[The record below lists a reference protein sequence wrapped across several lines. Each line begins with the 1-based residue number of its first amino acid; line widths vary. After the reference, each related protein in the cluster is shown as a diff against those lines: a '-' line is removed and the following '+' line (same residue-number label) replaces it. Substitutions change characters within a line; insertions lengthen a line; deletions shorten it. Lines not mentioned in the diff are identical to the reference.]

1 MKFGFTYL
9 VKQDDKTWNEF
20 SLSLYLLQK
29 NILNK
34 LNSNYKIIVFCEG
47 PPNKKAKIILKDLK
61 KRKIKIQEKHISLKE
76 YVGRKESKQY
86 LEEFPHASNCCLF
99 TSLGYR
105 DMCKFFA
112 KDIFLDNIFD
122 DVDYF
127 IRVDTDSFFIEV
139 RKK

>member
-61 KRKIKIQEKHISLKE
+61 KK
-76 YVGRKESKQY
+76 
-86 LEEFPHASNCCLF
+86 N
-99 TSLGYR
+99 
-105 DMCKFFA
+105 
-112 KDIFLDNIFD
+112 
-122 DVDYF
+122 
-127 IRVDTDSFFIEV
+127 
-139 RKK
+139 